1 VKFRIANGV
10 ARGSA
15 SPVVLI
21 VKSENRPRRT
31 YPWKLVSGCQFLA
44 VVAMAI
50 SRNPALLIA
59 NKPTT
64 GLDVMTQ
71 KVVMNLL
78 TGIAAVLVS
87 ASSNGIHDGA

>member
-1 VKFRIANGV
+1 
-10 ARGSA
+10 
-15 SPVVLI
+15 
-21 VKSENRPRRT
+21 
-31 YPWKLVSGCQFLA
+31 
-44 VVAMAI
+44 MAI

-78 TGIAAVLVS
+78 TGIAALLVS
-87 ASSNGIHDGA
+87 ASSRRRLRYELAFW